1 MIKTR
6 RAMSGFTLIEI
17 MTVVVIIAFMAGMA
31 VMALG
36 GNNSDDKMKQEAQR
50 LAELIRLAGDQA
62 IMRGKELGIE
72 LTETG
77 YRFAV
82 LENRKWKAV
91 SDLKEF
97 SERKLPEPLKLN
109 IALDSDAKELFGN
122 SLSHKDEEEAGG
134 KGGGSKGG
142 AKDGGKGGD
151 DKGAGGEDAAADG
164 EPGAE
169 DESSKLNPQIFIL
182 SSGEISPFAVGLGV
196 DEDKD
201 DDSVKPKYWRI
212 RSMMDG
218 SVRLDGPHDGSLT
231 HDLELGTE
239 DEREQEEQRDDE
251 QDPFNEDARK

>member
-1 MIKTR
+1 MIKSR

-17 MTVVVIIAFMAGMA
+17 MTVVVIVAFMAGMA

-36 GNNSDDKMKQEAQR
+36 GNNTDDKMKLEAQR
-50 LAELIRLAGDQA
+50 MTELIRLAGDQA

-91 SDLKEF
+91 SDLREF
-97 SERKLPEPLKLN
+97 TERKLPEPLKLN
-109 IALDSDAKELFGN
+109 IALDSDAKELFGT
-122 SLSHKDEEEAGG
+122 SLSRKDEEASGAKGGG
-134 KGGGSKGG
+134 KGGGGKDG
-142 AKDGGKGGD
+142 AKDSG
-151 DKGAGGEDAAADG
+151 AADARIEG
-164 EPGAE
+164 QEPAEEQEE

-182 SSGEISPFAVGLGV
+182 SSGEISPFAIGLGV

-239 DEREQEEQRDDE
+239 DEREQQEQRDDE
-251 QDPFNEDARK
+251 QDPFNEDGGK